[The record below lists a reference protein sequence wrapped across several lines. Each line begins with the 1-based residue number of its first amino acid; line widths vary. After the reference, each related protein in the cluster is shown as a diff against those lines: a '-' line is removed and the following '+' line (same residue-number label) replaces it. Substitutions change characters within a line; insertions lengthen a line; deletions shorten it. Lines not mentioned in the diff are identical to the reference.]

1 MSPGART
8 SGDSRIVKENDM
20 NEENRYA
27 PPKAEVQDTVDGEAG
42 NLATRGARLG
52 GAVIDA
58 IISSIVMFPVLY
70 YSGFWQ
76 SAMAGEVHLGQQM
89 VLGIGGLVVFLLL
102 NGYLLS
108 KRGQT
113 IGKALV
119 GTRIVS
125 VDDGQILPL
134 LKVFGLRYLPMSVV
148 AQLPYIGNVLAIVN
162 VLFIF
167 RDDRRCVHDLIAGTK
182 VVNA

>member
-1 MSPGART
+1 
-8 SGDSRIVKENDM
+8 M

-27 PPKAEVQDTVDGEAG
+27 PPKAEVQDAIDGEGEGG
-42 NLATRGARLG
+42 NLASRGARLG
-52 GAVIDA
+52 GAILDA
-58 IISSIVMFPVLY
+58 IVSWIVIFPIMY

-76 SAMAGEVHLGQQM
+76 SAMAGEVHFGQQM
-89 VLGIGGLVVFLLL
+89 MLATVGMLVFLLL

-125 VDDGQILPL
+125 VEGERILPL
-134 LKVFGLRYLPMSVV
+134 LNVFGLRYVPMNVI
-148 AQLPYIGNVLAIVN
+148 AQIPYVGSVLAFIN

>member
-1 MSPGART
+1 
-8 SGDSRIVKENDM
+8 M

-27 PPKAEVQDTVDGEAG
+27 PPKADVQDADGESG
-42 NLATRGARLG
+42 NLASRGARLG
-52 GAVIDA
+52 GAIIDA
-58 IISSIVMFPVLY
+58 IISGIVSFPIMY
-70 YSGFWQ
+70 YTGFWQ
-76 SAMAGEVHLGQQM
+76 SAMTGEVNIGDQLM
-89 VLGIGGLVVFLLL
+89 LAIFGIVVFLLL
-102 NGYLLS
+102 NGYLLA

-125 VDDGQILPL
+125 VEDEQILPL
-134 LKVFGLRYLPMSVV
+134 PKVFGLRYLPINIV
-148 AQLPYIGNVLAIVN
+148 AQVPYVGSILALIN

-182 VVNA
+182 VINA